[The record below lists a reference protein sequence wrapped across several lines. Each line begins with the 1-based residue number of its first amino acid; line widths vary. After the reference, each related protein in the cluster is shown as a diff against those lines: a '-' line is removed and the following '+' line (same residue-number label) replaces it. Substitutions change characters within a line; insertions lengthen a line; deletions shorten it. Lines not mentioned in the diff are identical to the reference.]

1 MLKFLKKLF
10 SKEDDLIHWS
20 SINIAEFLDDGLY
33 FMRINTQYKDMKWQL
48 KDGTLTITR
57 KGKKLVVDIEYEEK

>member
-1 MLKFLKKLF
+1 MT
-10 SKEDDLIHWS
+10 DDDKVYYS
-20 SINIAEFLDDGLY
+20 SVTIGEFLQDGLH
-33 FMRINTQYKDMKWQL
+33 FMRYNKQYKDMKWQL